1 MLVNLNGQLVLQGEA
16 RISLFD
22 RGFQFGD
29 GLFETMR
36 SYGGRAYLL
45 SRHLRRLRDGADQLG
60 IPLPDDEELA
70 SRIATTIA
78 ANNLPD
84 CAVRLTVSR
93 GVSENLFDIR
103 PDAMPTIAVQLRPL
117 LHFGDQPENII
128 TVAVDPAVGGGGM
141 LKSLSYLQSVQAV
154 RKIRE
159 AGVREGVMLRED
171 GVVLEGS
178 VSNIFM
184 VKHGVVA
191 TPPTE
196 LGILPG
202 ITRQRVLELAWELS
216 ISTEQRSF
224 TLAELLRADEVFYTN
239 SVREIVSVGGIDG
252 MKIGAASI
260 TRQLLAA
267 YRNEAMLKRC

>member
-128 TVAVDPAVGGGGM
+128 TVAVDPTIGGGGM
-141 LKSLSYLQSVQAV
+141 LKSLNYLRSVQAV
-154 RKIRE
+154 RKVRE

-184 VKHGVVA
+184 VKHGTVA
-191 TPPTE
+191 TPPIE
-196 LGILPG
+196 LRILPG
-202 ITRQRVLELAWELS
+202 ITRQRVLELAQKLS
-216 ISTEQRSF
+216 IPAEQRPF

-239 SVREIVSVGGIDG
+239 SVREIVSVGGIDNV
-252 MKIGAASI
+252 MIGAATI
-260 TRQLLAA
+260 TQQLLVA
-267 YRNEAMLKRC
+267 YRNEAMVR

>member
-1 MLVNLNGQLVLQGEA
+1 
-16 RISLFD
+16 
-22 RGFQFGD
+22 
-29 GLFETMR
+29 
-36 SYGGRAYLL
+36 
-45 SRHLRRLRDGADQLG
+45 
-60 IPLPDDEELA
+60 
-70 SRIATTIA
+70 
-78 ANNLPD
+78 
-84 CAVRLTVSR
+84 
-93 GVSENLFDIR
+93 
-103 PDAMPTIAVQLRPL
+103 
-117 LHFGDQPENII
+117 
-128 TVAVDPAVGGGGM
+128 M

-252 MKIGAASI
+252 MKIGAPSI

-267 YRNEAMLKRC
+267 YRNEAMLS